1 MTGQYCLYGVLVWTM
16 MVVVQVMALG
26 AVATSGNFSS
36 ISDCVTVRVMTIVAV
51 LFGMVVAMTLGAVA
65 AKSSVYRP
73 KSNHVDWEVALA
85 STTMTSLVAV
95 LVATGEE
102 GSNLKSDPTLF

>member
-1 MTGQYCLYGVLVWTM
+1 M
-16 MVVVQVMALG
+16 MVVQVMALG

-36 ISDCVTVRVMTIVAV
+36 RSDCVMVRVMTIVAV